1 MADRSGQTFEM
12 PQRNSLVADLFTT
25 QAQRDDAKR
34 EKVLDVPIVEIDD
47 FPGHPFQVR
56 NDEAMQSMVESVKAV
71 GIQTPAIVRQKEGGN
86 YELVSGHRRKMAAIL
101 AGLETMPVIVRTLN
115 RDEAI
120 IAMVD
125 ANLQRETILPSE
137 KAFAYKMK
145 LDAMKRQG
153 QRTDLTSRPVG
164 EKLLS
169 VDTLGKDVGESARQ
183 IHRYINLTNLAPELL
198 QLMDDG
204 KIAMRPAVELSYLPQ
219 EQQQSVLAAIESED
233 CTPSHVQ
240 AMKMRKFCDE
250 GKLNED
256 VISSIMQ
263 EEKPNQVEQF
273 KISRDKLNKYFKP
286 GTSVQKMEETII
298 KALELWRK
306 REMNRDAR

>member
-1 MADRSGQTFEM
+1 M
-12 PQRNSLVADLFTT
+12 
-25 QAQRDDAKR
+25 
-34 EKVLDVPIVEIDD
+34 
-47 FPGHPFQVR
+47 
-56 NDEAMQSMVESVKAV
+56 
-71 GIQTPAIVRQKEGGN
+71 
-86 YELVSGHRRKMAAIL
+86 
-101 AGLETMPVIVRTLN
+101 
-115 RDEAI
+115 
-120 IAMVD
+120 
-125 ANLQRETILPSE
+125 PSE